1 MAGTKPPVKAQGEV
15 YFEFVSIGGSVKV
28 NAIDPVTGV
37 EASIVA
43 PVNTVQ
49 SDLERLA
56 LAKLRRMVEKK
67 TGGP

>member
-1 MAGTKPPVKAQGEV
+1 MAMAKPPGEV

-28 NAIDPVTGV
+28 NAIDPISGV

-43 PVNTVQ
+43 PVNTAQ

-56 LAKLRRMVEKK
+56 LSKLRRMIEKK
-67 TGGP
+67 TGGQ